1 MSASRLLAAL
11 LLAAATV
18 VHAQQPISQD
28 YCEADP
34 MARRVADATAMIVPR
49 SELVEDLVNGG
60 YTLTTTPNTF
70 TLGQTSGLPLCSDDP
85 YYNQPRVARGRTG
98 FLVGE
103 QTIVTAPHAVTPP
116 DPATAQTFHPQ
127 NYAVIFG
134 WRWEL
139 AAPRSGASPDL
150 DCTLVPDVEH
160 IPAANVYFFDA
171 NGPVQL
177 YNTFN
182 ANDQTVSDYMVYS
195 LDRPVTG
202 ITPLP
207 LRRSGEPLQGDPLIA
222 PGHPDMVPLKIGRG
236 GRVQRY
242 GALGLS
248 IDEMPYRAGV
258 TGSPVFNLRAEVV
271 ETVVAKGNGGIP
283 FVYDSAQQCYRVVT
297 QLERT
302 GHRDNGQ
309 NNGPMA
315 PLLPH
320 VPRPANELIV
330 TPLNLVTH
338 KGTGAAISNAVSSF
352 EVSLSSSAAAPVD
365 YRVSATTGL
374 NAENWLEWKPI
385 GLGVAGGVYTAY
397 PGGKVRRFEVTAVN
411 QGVSCE
417 VIDAEIRIA
426 PLTPGAFASV
436 IPHRFEVVRGD
447 FDVTPDTGWNVVAM
461 NAPYPTHTVI
471 LRNPSSVPVTLD
483 LQPSA
488 NWLLV
493 NGAANATLTLNP
505 AGSVG
510 DSAAATLSI
519 VANPDSAVPP
529 GATATAKLAITPTAP
544 QCMDRSADEV
554 AVSFT
559 NGVQII
565 SAVNSA
571 GGSIPQSPD
580 GISYGSAMAFDLDA
594 SALNGILVADVDL
607 SVSFVRTFGP
617 TGGVLAEVAD
627 QYLKI
632 VLDPPNPPGSGA
644 PTYVLWDGNDAPSNY
659 ITPISAD
666 ETALTLDAPSAPPLG
681 GTPFSAYAGQD
692 MGGIWKL
699 YLYSKRQGELFPN
712 IIELRLTR

>member
-1 MSASRLLAAL
+1 MSASRLLAVL

-18 VHAQQPISQD
+18 VHAQQPTAQD

-34 MARRVADATAMIVPR
+34 LARRVADATAMIVPR
-49 SELVEDLVNGG
+49 TELTEDSVNGG

-70 TLGQTSGLPLCSDDP
+70 TLGQTSALPLCSDDP

-116 DPATAQTFHPQ
+116 DPATAPTFHPQ

-139 AAPRSGASPDL
+139 AAPRPGTSPDL
-150 DCTLVPDVEH
+150 DCTLVPDVQH
-160 IPAANVYFFDA
+160 IPAANVYFFDPA
-171 NGPVQL
+171 GPVPL

-182 ANDQTVSDYMVYS
+182 VNDLSLSDYMVYS

-207 LRRSGEPLQGDPLIA
+207 LRRSGDPLQGDPLIA
-222 PGHPDMVPLKIGRG
+222 PGHPDMLPIKIGRG

-242 GALGLS
+242 GALGLG
-248 IDEMPYRAGV
+248 IGELPYRAGV

-271 ETVVAKGNGGIP
+271 ETVVAKGNGAIP
-283 FVYDSAQQCYRVVT
+283 FVYDTAQQCYRVVPE
-297 QLERT
+297 LERN
-302 GHRDNGQ
+302 GQRANGQ

-320 VPRPANELIV
+320 VPRPPNELVV

-338 KGTGAAISNAVSSF
+338 KGTDAAISNAVSSF
-352 EVSLSSSAAAPVD
+352 EVSLSASAAAPVD

-374 NAENWLEWKPI
+374 VAPNGLETKPI
-385 GLGVAGGVYTAY
+385 GLDVAAGLYTAH
-397 PGGKVRRFEVTAVN
+397 PGGKARRFDVTATN
-411 QGVSCE
+411 RGVSCE
-417 VIDAEIRIA
+417 VIDAEIRVA

-447 FDVTPDTGWNVVAM
+447 FDVTPDTGWDVVAM
-461 NAPYPTHTVI
+461 RAPYPTHTVI
-471 LRNPSSVPVTLD
+471 LRNPSSVPVTLE

-488 NWLLV
+488 SWLRV
-493 NGAANATLTLNP
+493 NGAANATVTLNP
-505 AGSVG
+505 AGNVG
-510 DSAAATLSI
+510 DSTAATLSI
-519 VANPDSAVPP
+519 ITNPDSSVPP
-529 GATATAKLAITPTAP
+529 GTTAMAKLAITPTAP

-559 NGVQII
+559 NGVQVIT
-565 SAVNSA
+565 AVNTA
-571 GGSIPQSPD
+571 GGSIPHSPD

-617 TGGVLAEVAD
+617 TGGVLAETAD
-627 QYLKI
+627 EYLKI
-632 VLDPPNPPGSGA
+632 VLSPPNPPPSGIRN
-644 PTYVLWDGNDAPSNY
+644 YLLWDGNDAPSDY
-659 ITPISAD
+659 ITPVNVD

-681 GTPFSAYAGQD
+681 GTAFSAYAGQD
-692 MGGIWKL
+692 MGGIWRL
-699 YLYSKRQGELFPN
+699 NLYSKRQGDLFPN
-712 IIELRLTR
+712 IVVLRLTR